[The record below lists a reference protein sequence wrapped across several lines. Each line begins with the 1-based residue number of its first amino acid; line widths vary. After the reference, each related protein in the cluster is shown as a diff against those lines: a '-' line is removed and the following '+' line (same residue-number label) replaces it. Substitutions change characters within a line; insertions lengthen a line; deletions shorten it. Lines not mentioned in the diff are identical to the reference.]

1 MEKSG
6 VDRRTFIT
14 AGAGAVLGLAALN
27 PVQAATAAASPFLSV
42 GVLQPVATLA
52 RRFGG
57 RAGFAAAEKITTS
70 DPSLV
75 RTGARV
81 SIEGLW
87 LPESSRNAVETIMV
101 DALFSPEPDVN
112 VPFYAWSYVGTGR
125 RENRSGRASFTTA
138 IETNSTL
145 DFNITHSEMGVGKI
159 SFSVLPRKDAVML
172 NHGVYVV
179 AFRRAGAAALPEWSD
194 VRMNPDVTPR
204 TFSSRPEGLFYVQ
217 SGGRDLAPWF
227 EYLVLSVDGRD

>member
-6 VDRRTFIT
+6 LDRRTFIT
-14 AGAGAVLGLAALN
+14 VGTAAVLGL
-27 PVQAATAAASPFLSV
+27 TAARPSHAAVPQMSQFLSV
-42 GVLQPVATLA
+42 GVLQPVPTLA

-57 RAGFAAAEKITTS
+57 RAGFAPAEKITTS
-70 DPSLV
+70 NPSLV

-81 SIEGLW
+81 TIEGLW
-87 LPESSRNAVETIMV
+87 LPESSRNVTETILV
-101 DALFSPEPDVN
+101 DALFTPEREVK
-112 VPFYAWSYVGTGR
+112 VPFYAWSYVRAGG

-138 IETNSTL
+138 IETGSTL
-145 DFNITHSEMGVGKI
+145 DLNITHSEMGSGKI
-159 SFSVLPRKDAVML
+159 AFSVLPSAGAVML

-179 AFRRAGAAALPEWSD
+179 AFRKTGVAALPDWSD

-204 TFSSRPEGLFYVQ
+204 TFSSRPEGLLYVQ

-227 EYLVLSVDGRD
+227 EYLVLSVDVRD

>member
-6 VDRRTFIT
+6 VDRRTFIAAGT
-14 AGAGAVLGLAALN
+14 AAVFGLTAVK
-27 PVQAATAAASPFLSV
+27 PSRAATPHEAQFLSV

-57 RAGFAAAEKITTS
+57 KAGFAPADKITTS

-87 LPESSRNAVETIMV
+87 LPESSRNAAETIMV
-101 DALFSPEPDVN
+101 DALFNPEPDVN

-138 IETNSTL
+138 IETGSTL
-145 DFNITHSEMGVGKI
+145 DFNITHSEMGLGKI
-159 SFSVLPRKDAVML
+159 SFSVLPRKGAVML

-179 AFRRAGAAALPEWSD
+179 AFRKPGAAPLPEWSD
-194 VRMNPDVTPR
+194 VRMNPGVTAR
-204 TFSSRPEGLFYVQ
+204 TFSSRPEGLLYVQ

-227 EYLVLSVDGRD
+227 EYLVLSVVVRD